1 MKLSNRT
8 LLWAEIFVDEL
19 ARAGLRHVCIAP
31 GSRST
36 PLAIAF
42 AGQPAIKVHSL
53 LDERGAAFFGLGLA
67 LALDAPVALLCTSG
81 TATVNFHPAIAEA
94 YYAQV
99 PLLVLTADRPHEVRD
114 SGANQTMDQVKLYG
128 DHVRWFVD
136 VAPPEANPPAK
147 TLRYLR
153 TLACRALATAAGSP
167 SGPVHLNFPFRKP
180 LEPIP
185 VPGDIPTQ
193 PARPVAW
200 AIEGR
205 EGGQPFTA
213 LSRGLLTPSPQQ
225 VEALAEAIGGATRG
239 LILCG
244 PRCPGGEFP
253 EAVVHLAQTAG
264 FPILADA
271 LSGIRF
277 STSQG
282 EASPVLGG
290 YETFL
295 QKEGASR
302 WDSPELILQF
312 GAMPTSQA
320 LINYLE
326 AVSER
331 SRRILF
337 TGSGVWTD
345 ETHSLSDLIWADPAL
360 TCRAVTQQLERKTLA
375 NRDLYWRAAWE
386 EAEKAVWQA
395 VETAGQEAFFEG
407 LLLAD
412 VVEAMPHQ
420 SLLYV
425 ASSLPVRHLD
435 QFVAPKQSN
444 LRVFANRGVS
454 GIDGTISSALGA
466 AAAATKRPLVLILGD
481 IAFYHDLNGLLALQ
495 RCGVK
500 ATIVLINNDGG
511 GIFHRLPIAQ
521 FDPPFS
527 ELFLTPHG
535 LQFEPV
541 VRMFGAHYQ
550 KAATRD
556 SFRQRFQEA
565 LQAEQSWVIE
575 VPTDSVQHEEM
586 RRKIIK
592 QVGEQLALVKV

>member
-1 MKLSNRT
+1 
-8 LLWAEIFVDEL
+8 
-19 ARAGLRHVCIAP
+19 
-31 GSRST
+31 
-36 PLAIAF
+36 
-42 AGQPAIKVHSL
+42 
-53 LDERGAAFFGLGLA
+53 
-67 LALDAPVALLCTSG
+67 
-81 TATVNFHPAIAEA
+81 
-94 YYAQV
+94 
-99 PLLVLTADRPHEVRD
+99 
-114 SGANQTMDQVKLYG
+114 MDQVKLYG

-153 TLACRALATAAGSP
+153 ALACRALATAAGAP
-167 SGPVHLNFPFRKP
+167 PGPVHLNFPFRKP

-185 VPGDIPTQ
+185 VPGDLPAQ
-193 PARPVAW
+193 PERPVAW

-205 EGGQPFTA
+205 EAGQPFTT
-213 LSRGLLTPSPQQ
+213 LSRGVLTPSPQQ
-225 VEALAEAIGGATRG
+225 VETLAEAIGGATRG

-253 EAVVHLAQTAG
+253 QAVLDLAQTAG
-264 FPILADA
+264 FLILADA

-282 EASPVLGG
+282 EANPGVLGG

-302 WDSPELILQF
+302 WDPPEIILQF

-331 SRRILF
+331 SRHVLI

-360 TCRAVTQQLERKTLA
+360 TCQAVVQKLA
-375 NRDLYWRAAWE
+375 DSSLAPRDLYWRAAWE
-386 EAEKAVWQA
+386 EAEKAVWQTIEFA
-395 VETAGQEAFFEG
+395 RQETFFEG
-407 LLLAD
+407 SILVD
-412 VVEAMPHQ
+412 VIEAMPH
-420 SLLYV
+420 SGLLYV

-435 QFVAPKQSN
+435 QFVAPKRSD

-466 AAAATKRPLVLILGD
+466 AAATERPLVLVLGD

-495 RCGVK
+495 RCGLK

-550 KAATRD
+550 KAATRE
-556 SFRQRFQEA
+556 SFRQSFQEA
-565 LQAEQSWVIE
+565 LQAEQSWVMLFE
-575 VPTDSVQHEEM
+575 
-586 RRKIIK
+586 
-592 QVGEQLALVKV
+592 